1 MPINYSA
8 DQFSNALQGTVDNG
22 FEFFT
27 TPMYVNC
34 PDIGLVG
41 EETNLLKLDSFETA
55 ILLGNLTSFFTLI
68 GTSSNLIF
76 QADQTILF
84 VAAPSNTTIGETT
97 TTIMGGYEYD
107 LDAKDIPD
115 DTTEIDVMYD
125 GVSIRTVMVDM
136 TMTNDNTVDGNG
148 GGGGGG
154 DDSSSSSSASSSIMV
169 LRFVPGFIGLELV
182 VLIFVVVV
190 VSMTTT
196 IIV

>member
-1 MPINYSA
+1 LDRTDSGYSPLWNILWATSMPINYSA

-41 EETNLLKLDSFETA
+41 EETNPLKSESFETA
-55 ILLGNLTSFFTLI
+55 ILLGDMTSFFTLI

-97 TTIMGGYEYD
+97 TTVMGGYEYN

-115 DTTEIDVMYD
+115 GTTEIDVMYD
-125 GVSIRTVMVDM
+125 GVSIRTVLVTMVM
-136 TMTNDNTVDGNG
+136 EDGNG
-148 GGGGGG
+148 SDGTDG
-154 DDSSSSSSASSSIMV
+154 DGTNNGSAV
-169 LRFVPGFIGLELV
+169 APATVYEDT
-182 VLIFVVVV
+182 V
-190 VSMTTT
+190 VSPQNM
-196 IIV
+196 